1 VDSNGFRT
9 GIIANGSAGG
19 VTMEYGVK
27 LPQLRRYFAV
37 EIQDNCQKISGCF
50 PQFYENWR
58 CPKYASN
65 LAKSSL

>member
-1 VDSNGFRT
+1 MDSNGFRT

-37 EIQDNCQKISGCF
+37 EIQDNCQKNIRMFSTVLR
-50 PQFYENWR
+50 E
-58 CPKYASN
+58 
-65 LAKSSL
+65 LALS